1 MIKSK
6 LSFRVKYIFMTTVLI
21 IGLLAVNVSA
31 GSNVTITSMLTQS
44 GEFNSTDWFV
54 PNDDLEFENNSLNF
68 TEDGNEETRLISKTI
83 ATKDDS
89 FENLLN
95 VNARI
100 KISGIPQGKSFILAV
115 GLLSIDSLYSEAG
128 NVEMHFK
135 NNSGLTADIM
145 AFDEDG
151 KSTDIVSGKRCG
163 ISLNSYADVNLVI
176 SNGGVLKISVNGQG
190 IIDTKLPFVPE
201 GRIGILQNAQC
212 VASVSKLEMT
222 TYSYDRP
229 ENVNVKED
237 FESGYINANA
247 FTSKMINSARIP
259 AAIQVEDYNESKV
272 LMFRNAGV
280 GYFGTTYNYSN
291 FEISFDVPFILR
303 EYVYDDDGMELQVPN
318 GEFGISFGDV
328 AADVSGQ
335 DYQQSTDLIL
345 FTGSGV
351 SGWFSNWKTSF
362 ADKNFY
368 KPQTNEGYS
377 VKMTVIDGDLTLY
390 MKDLSDASWQEMAK
404 HSYSKN
410 KPGSIKIWSTRDT
423 NIAFDNI
430 CISNLDSNAN
440 LIENEYKSGKI
451 EQADY
456 VYSPQKNV
464 FRDAEKTKNSFNW
477 SYVIAYFAI
486 GAAFICVSGI
496 IGGYCIKKHYER
508 RK

>member
-115 GLLSIDSLYSEAG
+115 GLSSIDSLYSEAG

-259 AAIQVEDYNESKV
+259 ALYRLKTIMKV
-272 LMFRNAGV
+272 KYLCSEMPALDTSEQHIIIRILKYRLMFRLYCV
-280 GYFGTTYNYSN
+280 SMFTT
-291 FEISFDVPFILR
+291 
-303 EYVYDDDGMELQVPN
+303 
-318 GEFGISFGDV
+318 
-328 AADVSGQ
+328 
-335 DYQQSTDLIL
+335 
-345 FTGSGV
+345 
-351 SGWFSNWKTSF
+351 
-362 ADKNFY
+362 
-368 KPQTNEGYS
+368 
-377 VKMTVIDGDLTLY
+377 MTVWNCRYLTVNSVY
-390 MKDLSDASWQEMAK
+390 
-404 HSYSKN
+404 HSVMLQRTY
-410 KPGSIKIWSTRDT
+410 PDRI
-423 NIAFDNI
+423 
-430 CISNLDSNAN
+430 ISSQP
-440 LIENEYKSGKI
+440 I
-451 EQADY
+451 
-456 VYSPQKNV
+456 
-464 FRDAEKTKNSFNW
+464 
-477 SYVIAYFAI
+477 
-486 GAAFICVSGI
+486 
-496 IGGYCIKKHYER
+496 
-508 RK
+508 

>member
-6 LSFRVKYIFMTTVLI
+6 LSFRVKSIFMTTVLI

-115 GLLSIDSLYSEAG
+115 GLSSIDSLYSEAG

-247 FTSKMINSARIP
+247 FTSKMINSAR
-259 AAIQVEDYNESKV
+259 
-272 LMFRNAGV
+272 
-280 GYFGTTYNYSN
+280 TYNYSN

-440 LIENEYKSGKI
+440 LIEN
-451 EQADY
+451 
-456 VYSPQKNV
+456 
-464 FRDAEKTKNSFNW
+464 
-477 SYVIAYFAI
+477 
-486 GAAFICVSGI
+486 
-496 IGGYCIKKHYER
+496 
-508 RK
+508 